1 MVIKS
6 AFGGG
11 PIAVDF
17 MWSSG
22 TGSEDGFASPPSPMF
37 ALLLLLLL
45 VFHNARARL
54 KSVGDPTKWNKNTNI
69 SPHYD
74 RTSRKRKKKISPR
87 VLSSLSLSL
96 SFALKLGEERDY
108 NFSRP
113 PAKFRRL

>member
-37 ALLLLLLL
+37 ALFLLLLVA
-45 VFHNARARL
+45 VFHNARRL
-54 KSVGDPTKWNKNTNI
+54 KSVGFDPILLFQKWNQKHKHFSI
-69 SPHYD
+69 RPHIAK
-74 RTSRKRKKKISPR
+74 TQNKSRSRY
-87 VLSSLSLSL
+87 SL
-96 SFALKLGEERDY
+96 SFALKLCEERHY
-108 NFSRP
+108 HFIRP